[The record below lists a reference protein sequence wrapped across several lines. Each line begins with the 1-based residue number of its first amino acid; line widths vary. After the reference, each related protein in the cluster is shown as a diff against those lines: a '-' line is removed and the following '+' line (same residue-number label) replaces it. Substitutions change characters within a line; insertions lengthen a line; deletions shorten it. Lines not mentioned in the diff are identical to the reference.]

1 MGAIM
6 VIGGHEDRTGQRT
19 ILREFLRLAGGD
31 GARLAILAVASEE
44 PEDAGE
50 TYRRLFNDLGA
61 ALVTV
66 LSLRER
72 SEALDP
78 KGSKKLAAATGV
90 FFPGGDQLR
99 ITALLGGTPWLETL
113 QEAHG
118 GGAVLAGTSA
128 GASVMSATMVVAGA
142 GDASPRK
149 EILRMSPGLGFL
161 PELVIDQHFAQ
172 RGRINRLLLALAQHP
187 GLLGVGLDEDTA
199 LVVDAGIGWVVG
211 SRTVTVLDGRG
222 LSLNNVSELGPD
234 ETLALDGVR
243 LSILKS
249 GYGYQLSERRVLTP
263 E

>member
-1 MGAIM
+1 MGTIM
-6 VIGGHEDRTGQRT
+6 VIGGHEDRTGDRI
-19 ILREFLRLAGGD
+19 ILREYLRLAGGET
-31 GARLAILAVASEE
+31 ARLVILAVASQQ

-50 TYRRLFNDLGA
+50 TYRRLFEGLGA
-61 ALVTV
+61 GSVIV
-66 LSLRER
+66 LSPRER
-72 SEALDP
+72 REALDP
-78 KGSKKLAAATGV
+78 AGSKELDLATGV

-99 ITALLGGTPWLETL
+99 ITALLGGTPWLDAL
-113 QEAHG
+113 QRAHARG
-118 GGAVLAGTSA
+118 TVLAGTSA
-128 GASVMSATMVVAGA
+128 GASVMSATMVVSGT
-142 GDASPRK
+142 GDASPRR

-199 LVVDAGIGWVVG
+199 LVVDAGIGRVLG
-211 SRTVTVLDGRG
+211 SRTVTILDGRG

-234 ETLALDGVR
+234 EALALDGVR

-249 GYGYQLSERRVLTP
+249 GYGYQLSERRVLGP